1 MMVAMSAIDSWLQKL
16 TSTFG
21 NINFSS
27 SHIRAGAII
36 VLIFIL
42 VLSLAQLRRHF
53 VNWSLKGVL
62 FGLFFGFLLVLALE
76 GFLII
81 GGKTALTSI
90 LGWKNAPQPL
100 TAALNLGREKLIQVL
115 GIKDEIPTSVAKTA
129 LTAKDV
135 VNFFQSLNPA
145 EVARVKKIICQ

>member
-1 MMVAMSAIDSWLQKL
+1 
-16 TSTFG
+16 
-21 NINFSS
+21 
-27 SHIRAGAII
+27 
-36 VLIFIL
+36 
-42 VLSLAQLRRHF
+42 
-53 VNWSLKGVL
+53 
-62 FGLFFGFLLVLALE
+62 LE

-100 TAALNLGREKLIQVL
+100 TAALDLGREKLIQVL